1 MEDRIKRLRDK
12 LHHHNHRYYI
22 LDDPEITDFEF
33 DLLMRELE
41 ELEAQHPEFFDY
53 NSPTQRVG
61 GGITKNF
68 ETLQH
73 KFPMYSLQN
82 VYSKDE
88 LQSWQERIVR
98 ILKDTN
104 ISYTCELKFD
114 GVSINLLYENGRL
127 IRALTRGDGDQGDN
141 VTNNI
146 KTIPTIPLVL
156 RGDYAAQFEI
166 RGEIILPL
174 DEFDRINKQRK
185 REDQEIY
192 RNPRNT
198 ASGTLKLQDS
208 SLVADRKLKC
218 FFYAI
223 AGDELPITTQYDAL
237 SKANKWG
244 FNVFKEIV
252 LTDSL
257 EDSYDFID
265 QWESK
270 RNDLNFEIDGI
281 VIKVNDLSQQ
291 KILGY
296 TSKAPR
302 WAVAY
307 KFPAQKVSTIL
318 EEVVFQVGKTGAI
331 TPVAKLV
338 PVVISGTVV
347 KRASLHNSDQIEKL
361 GLYIG
366 DQVYVEKG
374 GEIIPKITG
383 INLSV
388 RSKDA
393 RPVIYPETCPECQT
407 PLRRKEDE
415 AVHHC
420 PNSFQCKP
428 QIIGRIQ
435 HYVSRG
441 AMDIDGIGDEKVS
454 LLFNESLIEDISDLY
469 KLQYDQLMKLPLIKE
484 KSAKNM
490 LEGIERSKLQPNWRF
505 LFGLGIRFVGE
516 TASKK
521 LSESFGTVSSLQK
534 ASIEELNDVD
544 GIGEVMAQSI
554 IDFFGD
560 ETNIQ
565 LLNRL
570 KEFGL
575 PNEREAQA
583 IISYPQILKGERVV
597 VSGTFQNY
605 KRDEIKDLISRL
617 GGTLSSSISTKTTL
631 LVAGESVGPSKL
643 QKAIQLKIPRI
654 SEEQLRE
661 KICQVE
667 NRVTNLL

>member
-1 MEDRIKRLRDK
+1 MKDRIKRLREK
-12 LHHHNHRYYI
+12 LHYHNHRYYI

-41 ELEAQHPEFFDY
+41 ELEAQHPEFFDS

-68 ETLQH
+68 ETIQH

-82 VYSKDE
+82 VYSKEE
-88 LQSWQERIVR
+88 LQSWQDRIVK

-127 IRALTRGDGDQGDN
+127 IRALTRGDGNQGDN

-146 KTIPTIPLVL
+146 KTIPTVPLVL
-156 RGDYAAQFEI
+156 RGDYPAQFEI

-185 REDQEIY
+185 KEDQEIY

-223 AGDELPITTQYDAL
+223 ASDELPITTQYDAL

-244 FNVFKEIV
+244 FNIYKELE
-252 LTDSL
+252 LTGSL
-257 EDSYDFID
+257 EDSYHFID

-270 RNDLNFEIDGI
+270 RNVLNFEIDGI
-281 VIKVNDLSQQ
+281 VIKVNDLNQQ

-307 KFPAQKVSTIL
+307 KFPAQNVSTIL
-318 EEVVFQVGKTGAI
+318 EDVVFQVGKTGAI
-331 TPVAKLV
+331 TPVAKLS
-338 PVVISGTVV
+338 PVRISGTIV
-347 KRASLHNSDQIEKL
+347 KRASLHNLDQIEKL

-383 INLSV
+383 VNLS
-388 RSKDA
+388 A
-393 RPVIYPETCPECQT
+393 RPNDAKPIVYPEICPVCHT
-407 PLRRKEDE
+407 RLNRKEDE

-420 PNSFQCKP
+420 PNLFECKP
-428 QIIGRIQ
+428 QKIARIQ

-441 AMDIDGIGDEKVS
+441 AMDIEGIGDEKVS
-454 LLFNESLIEDISDLY
+454 LLFNKYLIKDISDLY
-469 KLQYDQLMKLPLIKE
+469 ELKFDQLTKLPLIKE

-490 LEGIERSKLQPNWRF
+490 LEGIEKSKLQPSWRF

-521 LSESFGTVSSLQK
+521 LSESFDSFSALQN
-534 ASIEELNDVD
+534 ASFDELNEID
-544 GIGEVMAQSI
+544 GIGEIMAQSI
-554 IDFFGD
+554 IDFFRD
-560 ETNIQ
+560 ETNIV

-575 PNEREAQA
+575 PNERETEV
-583 IISYPQILKGERVV
+583 ITSYPQILEGERVV
-597 VSGTFQNY
+597 VSGSFRNY
-605 KRDEIKDLISRL
+605 KRDEIKNLILQL
-617 GGTLSSSISTKTTL
+617 GGTLSSSISSKTTL
-631 LVAGESVGPSKL
+631 LVEGESVGPAKL

-654 SEEQLRE
+654 SEDQLEE
-661 KICQVE
+661 KIRKVE
-667 NRVTNLL
+667 